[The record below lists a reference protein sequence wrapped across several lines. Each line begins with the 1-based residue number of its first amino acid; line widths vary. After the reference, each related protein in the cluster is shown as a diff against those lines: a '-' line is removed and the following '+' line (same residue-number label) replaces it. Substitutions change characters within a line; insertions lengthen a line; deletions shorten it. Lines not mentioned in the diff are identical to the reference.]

1 MRRHQPAL
9 TTLGTMG
16 RFGEPGL
23 WILGAL
29 GREAL
34 GLIGLFDAVIAIH
47 GSVGPGTLLGALARL
62 EQHHLVTRL
71 SDFGPSM
78 YRLTSHTTE
87 MDR

>member
-1 MRRHQPAL
+1 
-9 TTLGTMG
+9 MG

-29 GREAL
+29 GREPL

-47 GSVGPGTLLGALARL
+47 GSIGPGTLLGALARL
-62 EQHHLVTRL
+62 EQHRLVTRV
-71 SDFGPSM
+71 SDSGSSM